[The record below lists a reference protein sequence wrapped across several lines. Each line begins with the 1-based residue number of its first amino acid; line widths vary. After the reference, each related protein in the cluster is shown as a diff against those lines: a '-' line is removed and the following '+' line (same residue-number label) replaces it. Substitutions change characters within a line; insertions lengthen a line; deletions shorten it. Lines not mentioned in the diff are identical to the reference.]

1 MEALSSD
8 RHAGRTHAGRR
19 RSVNE
24 DRFAALPDSGLYV
37 VADGMGGHMAGSVAA
52 EVGVQALVSGIPH
65 GSPSADPL
73 RGAICSANA
82 AVLSEAEGDPGR
94 RGMGTTIAVLWMSPT
109 IALIAHVGDSRVY
122 LLREGVLYPLTR
134 DHSVVSVL
142 LRRGKITPAQ
152 ARYHPHRSVVTRAL
166 GVSLTVEPDIRE
178 VRVNPGDRSLLCTDG
193 ITGMLTDS
201 EIHRLLM
208 EYGGSLDGAAQ
219 SLVDAANAQGGRD
232 NSTALLVG

>member
-1 MEALSSD
+1 M
-8 RHAGRTHAGRR
+8 
-19 RSVNE
+19 NE
-24 DRFAALPDSGLYV
+24 DRFAAIPESGLYV

-52 EVGVQALVSGIPH
+52 EVGVQALVSGIPQ

-73 RGAICSANA
+73 RDAIRSANA
-82 AVLSEAEGDPGR
+82 AVRSEAKGDPER
-94 RGMGTTIAVLWMSPT
+94 KGMGTTIAVLWTSPT

-134 DHSVVSVL
+134 DHSVVSIL
-142 LRRGKITPAQ
+142 LRGGKITSTQ
-152 ARYHPHRSVVTRAL
+152 ARYHPDRNVVTRAL
-166 GVSLTVEPDIRE
+166 GVSSTVEPDIRE
-178 VRVNPGDRSLLCTDG
+178 VKVNPGDRFLLCTDG

-219 SLVDAANAQGGRD
+219 SLVDAANAHGGRD